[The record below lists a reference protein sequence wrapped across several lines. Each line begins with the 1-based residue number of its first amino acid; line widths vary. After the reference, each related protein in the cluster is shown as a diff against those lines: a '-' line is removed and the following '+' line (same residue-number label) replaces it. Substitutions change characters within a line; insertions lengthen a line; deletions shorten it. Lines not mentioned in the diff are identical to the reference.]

1 MIFCIMK
8 YLTQISTLPIR
19 IIVDIYDLVMKN
31 DINLDPSLLR
41 FGERVTG
48 IICF

>member
-1 MIFCIMK
+1 MIVDF
-8 YLTQISTLPIR
+8 STLPIR

-41 FGERVTG
+41 FGERVTD